1 MKPSALDDAG
11 LLQNAKRD
19 LHAQFDEQDEA
30 DEAPI
35 RQWSRDEVQALRS
48 GLPAVSLWRVVAI
61 QALVGLL
68 LAALCWWLGGHRS
81 NVMWSAFYGAACVV
95 VPGAL
100 FAYGM
105 GRQGSESNAGAAV
118 FGFMLWEFVKISVA
132 VIMLVAAIKVV
143 PQLSWPAFLVALVVC
158 IKLNWL
164 ALLMQGRVKK
174 NVASDNR

>member
-1 MKPSALDDAG
+1 MNSSALDDSR
-11 LLQNAKRD
+11 KIEEVFED
-19 LHAQFDEQDEA
+19 SSEDSEP
-30 DEAPI
+30 PI
-35 RQWSRDEVQALRS
+35 RPWTRDEVAALKARQ
-48 GLPAVSLWRVVAI
+48 PVVSLWRVLGI
-61 QALVGLL
+61 QVLAGVLLALVS
-68 LAALCWWLGGHRS
+68 WWLGGYRS
-81 NVMWSAFYGAACVV
+81 NVVWSALYGAACVV

-105 GRQGSESNAGAAV
+105 GRQVSAINPGVAV
-118 FGFMLWEFVKISVA
+118 FGFMLWEFVKIGVA

-164 ALLMQGRVKK
+164 ALFMQGRVKK

>member
-1 MKPSALDDAG
+1 MNPSALDDSR
-11 LLQNAKRD
+11 KIEEVFED
-19 LHAQFDEQDEA
+19 STEDSE
-30 DEAPI
+30 PPV
-35 RQWSRDEVQALRS
+35 RQWTRDEVAALKARQ
-48 GLPAVSLWRVVAI
+48 PVVSLWRVTAI
-61 QALVGLL
+61 QALVGVL
-68 LAALCWWLGGHRS
+68 LALASWWLGGYRS
-81 NVMWSAFYGAACVV
+81 NVVWSALYGAACVV

-105 GRQGSESNAGAAV
+105 GRQVSANHPGAAV
-118 FGFMLWEFVKISVA
+118 FGFMLWEFVKIGVA

-164 ALLMQGRVKK
+164 TLFMQGRVKK

>member
-1 MKPSALDDAG
+1 MNSSALDDSRKIEEVFEDS
-11 LLQNAKRD
+11 NED
-19 LHAQFDEQDEA
+19 SEP
-30 DEAPI
+30 PI
-35 RQWSRDEVQALRS
+35 RPWTRDEVAALKARQ
-48 GLPAVSLWRVVAI
+48 PVVSLWRVLGI
-61 QALVGLL
+61 QVLAGVLLALVS
-68 LAALCWWLGGHRS
+68 WWLGGYRS
-81 NVMWSAFYGAACVV
+81 NVVWSALYGAACVV

-105 GRQGSESNAGAAV
+105 GRQVSAINPGVAV
-118 FGFMLWEFVKISVA
+118 FGFMLWEFVKIGVA

-164 ALLMQGRVKK
+164 ALFMQGRVKK

>member
-1 MKPSALDDAG
+1 MKPSALDANRKIGDVHEDP
-11 LLQNAKRD
+11 LD
-19 LHAQFDEQDEA
+19 DPE
-30 DEAPI
+30 PPV
-35 RQWSRDEVQALRS
+35 RQWTRDEVAALKARQ
-48 GLPAVSLWRVVAI
+48 PAVSLWRVVAI
-61 QALVGLL
+61 QALAGML
-68 LAALCWWLGGHRS
+68 LALASWWLGGQRS
-81 NVMWSAFYGAACVV
+81 NVLWSALYGAACVV

-105 GRQGSESNAGAAV
+105 SRQVSAIHPGVAV
-118 FGFMLWEFVKISVA
+118 FGFMLWEFVKIGVA

-164 ALLMQGRVKK
+164 ALFMQGRVKK

>member
-1 MKPSALDDAG
+1 MPAALDGTRKIDRALDDSV
-11 LLQNAKRD
+11 
-19 LHAQFDEQDEA
+19 DELD
-30 DEAPI
+30 PSV
-35 RQWSRDEVQALRS
+35 RLWSRDEVEALR
-48 GLPAVSLWRVVAI
+48 LKQPTVSLWRVLGI
-61 QALVGLL
+61 QVLVGLL
-68 LAALCWWLGGHRS
+68 LALGAWVLSGQRG
-81 NVMWSAFYGAACVV
+81 NVLWSALYGAACVV

-105 GRQGSESNAGAAV
+105 GRQASAINAGVAV
-118 FGFMLWEFVKISVA
+118 FGFMLWEFVKIGVA

-164 ALLMQGRVKK
+164 ALFMQGRVKK